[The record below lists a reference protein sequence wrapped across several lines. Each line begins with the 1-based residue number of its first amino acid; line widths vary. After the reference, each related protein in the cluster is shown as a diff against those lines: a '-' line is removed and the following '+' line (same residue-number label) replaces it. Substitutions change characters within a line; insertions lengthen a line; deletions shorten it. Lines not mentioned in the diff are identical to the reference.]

1 MVDAPAAVYL
11 YTGRRT
17 VAAQPTESRLASSVF
32 GVPGRYLAERILADS
47 VTVVVSAPALE
58 QDVLTIARSCPRVLA
73 RDPSALAVYFRVTR
87 DETCLRDRI
96 LARGAR

>member
-1 MVDAPAAVYL
+1 
-11 YTGRRT
+11 
-17 VAAQPTESRLASSVF
+17 VF